1 MKSKA
6 TRFFLVALTWLAA
19 GAFVHAETVLAGN
32 KALTGQTLDA
42 DSVKAVLLGKKV
54 TLGSNR
60 VVVVIVKNSA
70 QQDAFLQS
78 TVGMTTAQFQNHW
91 RRLFMT
97 GGGTA
102 PKLVESDAEAA
113 KVAADIA
120 GAVTIVDRSAAGELP
135 VLFAAKS

>member
-6 TRFFLVALTWLAA
+6 TRIFLIALVWLAA
-19 GAFVHAETVLAGN
+19 GAFVHAETVLTGN
-32 KALTGQTLDA
+32 KQFAGQTLDA

-54 TLGSNR
+54 TLGASR
-60 VVVVIVKNSA
+60 VVVVIQKNSA
-70 QQDAFLQS
+70 AQDAFLQS
-78 TVGMTTAQFQNHW
+78 VVGMTTAQFQNHW

-102 PKLVESDAEAA
+102 PKLVESEADAA
-113 KVAADIA
+113 KVAGETA
-120 GAVTIVDRSAAGELP
+120 GAITIVDRSAAGDLP

>member
-6 TRFFLVALTWLAA
+6 TRIFLLALTWVAA
-19 GAFVHAETVLAGN
+19 GAFAHAETVLAGS
-32 KALTGQTLDA
+32 KQLVGQTLDA

-54 TLGSNR
+54 TLGSSR

-70 QQDAFLQS
+70 SQDAFLQS
-78 TVGMTTAQFQNHW
+78 TVGMTTSQFQNHW

-102 PKLVESDAEAA
+102 PKLVDSEAEAA
-113 KVAADIA
+113 KVAGETA
-120 GAVTIVDRSAAGELP
+120 GAITIVDRGIAGDLP
-135 VLFAAKS
+135 VLFPAKS